1 MEWILE
7 AGAARVEEALEHP
20 QAIAE
25 ELVHTYGGNVSQYDH
40 TNPHTFPWLRPSLSA
55 SP

>member
-1 MEWILE
+1 MPLKT
-7 AGAARVEEALEHP
+7 ARVEEALEQP

-40 TNPHTFPWLRPSLSA
+40 IKLISSHGFGPL
-55 SP
+55 